1 MPNPRSPEAPPPE
14 TSEDPV
20 AVRSQT
26 LFRAFGLYLRWY
38 FFRNFRAVRV
48 SRAGLPVLP
57 DGRPVIIFTNHPSWW
72 DPAFFILLSNV
83 LLRDRIG
90 FGPMDAASF
99 AQYGILRRMGI
110 FGIDLGTA
118 RGAARFLDVS
128 LRVLRD
134 PRAALWITAEGHFTD
149 PRLRPVR
156 LRPGLAHLARRVPDA
171 VLVPLAIEYGFWNER
186 KPEALC
192 RFGQPI
198 AAGRDRDVA
207 GWTAVLEEALTAT
220 MDALAA
226 EGATRNPALFESLVQ
241 SGGGIGGMYDLWR
254 RGLALVQGKRVRLS
268 HEEEVG

>member
-1 MPNPRSPEAPPPE
+1 MPNPPSPDPA
-14 TSEDPV
+14 TDPV
-20 AVRSQT
+20 AVRSAT
-26 LFRAFGLYLRWY
+26 LFRLFGAYLRWY
-38 FFRNFRAVRV
+38 FFRNFRAVRI
-48 SRAGLPVLP
+48 SRAGLPRMP

-72 DPAFFILLSNV
+72 DPAFFILLSNT

-90 FGPMDAASF
+90 FGPMDAESF

-128 LRVLRD
+128 LRVLQN

-149 PRLRPVR
+149 PRPRPIR
-156 LRPGLAHLARRVPDA
+156 LRPGLAHLARRVPNA
-171 VLVPLAIEYGFWNER
+171 VLVPLALEYGFWNER

-192 RFGQPI
+192 RFGSPI
-198 AAGRDRDVA
+198 DSGRERDVA
-207 GWTAVLEEALTAT
+207 GWTALLEDALTAT

-226 EGATRNPALFESLVQ
+226 ESAARNPALFETLIQ

-254 RGLALVQGKRVRLS
+254 RGVGLAQGKRVRLS
-268 HEEEVG
+268 HEEEVR